1 MSRVTITKGLRELED
16 DAKEAMQQIDT
27 PIARA
32 RRGSGAARHLGK
44 DGCSGRSV
52 QRRRGGAARRRPEHG
67 KYLVGT
73 VVGRPGISGLHVG
86 FSGLHGGA
94 SSTAD
99 PVRRRFGADVQ
110 YARRNLV
117 VRSEFVTGT
126 DGDIPRRGHYEY
138 VGFKPVPAFELTLR
152 HDVGDPDRRKDS
164 SIADALTR
172 DDLLGFNYFLQDH
185 YAKVQVNVT
194 RRTFQSAAL
203 RPAILLNLGVQTAW

>member
-1 MSRVTITKGLRELED
+1 MFISD
-16 DAKEAMQQIDT
+16 
-27 PIARA
+27 RA
-32 RRGSGAARHLGK
+32 
-44 DGCSGRSV
+44 
-52 QRRRGGAARRRPEHG
+52 RGGAWGNVRDVGVALRGTTARMDVQAGAFNGAGEGQNAADRNTG
-67 KYLVGT
+67 KYLVGR
-73 VVGRPGISGLHVG
+73 VVGRPGIPGLHAG

-94 SSTAD
+94 GSTSD

-138 VGFKPVPAFELTLR
+138 LGFKPVPAFELTLR
-152 HDVGDPDRRKDS
+152 HDVWDPDRRKDS

-194 RRTFQSAAL
+194 RRTFQAAAL